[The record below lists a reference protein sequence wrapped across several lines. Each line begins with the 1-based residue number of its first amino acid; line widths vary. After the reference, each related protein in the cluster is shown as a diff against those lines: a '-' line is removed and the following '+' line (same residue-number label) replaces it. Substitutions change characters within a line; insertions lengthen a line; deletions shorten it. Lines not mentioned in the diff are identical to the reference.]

1 MKSALAGSHSGKL
14 RATAKN
20 VVLAN
25 DFSIFSS
32 LERLD
37 DGCPAIRTPLVGRL
51 TRRPRA
57 RFMLVSAGCGGT
69 DRMPRI
75 GSAAA
80 IARNSACP
88 YIRGET
94 FGLAGHAVETP
105 CVNLC
110 LLDPATGTCL
120 GCRRP
125 LAEIASWAS
134 MSDAE
139 RRAVMGA
146 VAARLAR
153 RAEA

>member
-1 MKSALAGSHSGKL
+1 
-14 RATAKN
+14 
-20 VVLAN
+20 
-25 DFSIFSS
+25 
-32 LERLD
+32 
-37 DGCPAIRTPLVGRL
+37 
-51 TRRPRA
+51 
-57 RFMLVSAGCGGT
+57 MLVSAGCGGT

-75 GSAAA
+75 ASAAA
-80 IARNSACP
+80 IARKSACP

-120 GCRRP
+120 GCGRT

-139 RRAVMGA
+139 RRSVM
-146 VAARLAR
+146 AALPGRMERLE
-153 RAEA
+153 EAKG